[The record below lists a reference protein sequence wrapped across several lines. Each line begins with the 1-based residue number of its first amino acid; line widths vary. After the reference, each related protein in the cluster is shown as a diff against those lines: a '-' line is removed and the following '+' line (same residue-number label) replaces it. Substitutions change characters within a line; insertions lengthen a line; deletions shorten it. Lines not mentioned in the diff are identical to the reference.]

1 MKTFLKILLIV
12 VAVIV
17 AVKLLPIAFA
27 AGCLT
32 VGLLAGLAALGVGV
46 VALLACAALLVLV
59 VLSPI
64 WISVLAV
71 VGIVALFRRDRVAK
85 VA

>member
-32 VGLLAGLAALGVGV
+32 AGLLAGLAAFGVSMM
-46 VALLACAALLVLV
+46 ALLACAGLLVLAI
-59 VLSPI
+59 LSPI
-64 WISVLAV
+64 WIPVLAI
-71 VGIVALFRRDRVAK
+71 VGIVALFRRNRAATVA
-85 VA
+85 